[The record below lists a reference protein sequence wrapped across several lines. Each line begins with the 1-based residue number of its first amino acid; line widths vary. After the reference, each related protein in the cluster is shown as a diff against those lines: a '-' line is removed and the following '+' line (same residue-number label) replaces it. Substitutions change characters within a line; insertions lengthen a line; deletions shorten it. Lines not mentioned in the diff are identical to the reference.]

1 MPGSYGPTTPTPR
14 FICIVGYYRS
24 LAEPA
29 YSSAEVISDVE
40 ARSAR
45 GRPAALVLAFWILL
59 TLVACSSGMAAPGS
73 GGERAGVPGYRVL
86 RDVELPG
93 DTSRW
98 DYTAYD
104 AAARRLYLAHLGASE
119 VVAFDTER
127 QRVAGVVHD
136 VAGVHGLVVAPSWAG
151 STPPPPAGT
160 RSTSSTPP
168 AFAS

>member
-1 MPGSYGPTTPTPR
+1 LDSSRRWSAKPG
-14 FICIVGYYRS
+14 I
-24 LAEPA
+24 A
-29 YSSAEVISDVE
+29 
-40 ARSAR
+40 
-45 GRPAALVLAFWILL
+45 GRLLCLLGLVLAAS
-59 TLVACSSGMAAPGS
+59 ACDLPFGPSAESGNAS
-73 GGERAGVPGYRVL
+73 ISGYRVL
-86 RDVELPG
+86 RDVRLPG

-98 DYTAYD
+98 DYLFYD
-104 AAARRLYLAHLGASE
+104 SSSRRLYLAHLGASE